1 MLQNR
6 AFLDISRFDASFRA
20 EGMFCRRNL
29 SFKEETHG

>member
-20 EGMFCRRNL
+20 EGTFAAAI
-29 SFKEETHG
+29 